1 METLDIRMNDRIIEG
16 LKEIRNLQHKLGANR
31 DLIKK
36 LATLSRRTHTR
47 CSDEFFDCEFIK
59 EEHDGICDCGA
70 EEHNIKV
77 NLLYKEI
84 K

>member
-1 METLDIRMNDRIIEG
+1 MSIRMIED
-16 LKEIRNLQHKLGANR
+16 LKQKLGANR

-36 LATLSRRTHTR
+36 LATLSRRTHFQ
-47 CSDEFFDCEFIK
+47 CQDEFHDCEFLQK
-59 EEHDGICDCGA
+59 RYDGICDCGA
-70 EEHNIKV
+70 EVHNIKV